1 LTSNNVS
8 VLLGNGAGSFG
19 SATNFAVGSSPWS
32 VAIGNLN
39 GDGFAD
45 LAVANSGS
53 NNVSVLLGDG
63 AGSFGAATN
72 FAVGSSPRSVAIGNL
87 NGDGFADLAVA
98 NSGSN
103 NVSVLLNTGATATA
117 DPTSLDF
124 ATQPLGTLSP
134 PQTVT
139 ITNSDDYPLEI
150 NRVRT
155 SGLNRGDFIIVGD
168 SCVGET
174 VVASGSCEV
183 LVRFAPDAAGPRS
196 ASLEVRYNGSASPLS
211 VPLTGTGGSLPV
223 GPRGRPG
230 KNARVTCTVRKNSRT
245 RVSVTCR
252 VRYPSQ
258 SSSQVSWSL
267 SRNGKV
273 LSRGKTRARN
283 GALALPRAS
292 KLRAGRYVL
301 RLGGQVRA
309 VFSVN

>member
-1 LTSNNVS
+1 
-8 VLLGNGAGSFG
+8 
-19 SATNFAVGSSPWS
+19 
-32 VAIGNLN
+32 
-39 GDGFAD
+39 
-45 LAVANSGS
+45 
-53 NNVSVLLGDG
+53 
-63 AGSFGAATN
+63 
-72 FAVGSSPRSVAIGNL
+72 
-87 NGDGFADLAVA
+87 VA

-103 NVSVLLNTGATATA
+103 NVSVLLNTGVTA

-168 SCVGET
+168 TCAGET
-174 VVASGSCEV
+174 VVPSGSCEV

-196 ASLEVRYNGSASPLS
+196 ASLEIRDNGSALLLS
-211 VPLTGTGGSLPV
+211 VPLSGTGGSLPV
-223 GPRGRPG
+223 GPTGPTGPIGRPG
-230 KNARVTCTVRKNSRT
+230 KNARVTCTVRNNSRT

-252 VRYPSQ
+252 VRYLSQ

-267 SRNGKV
+267 SRNGKI

-292 KLRAGRYVL
+292 KLRAGRYVH

-309 VFSVN
+309 VFLVN

>member
-1 LTSNNVS
+1 M
-8 VLLGNGAGSFG
+8 
-19 SATNFAVGSSPWS
+19 
-32 VAIGNLN
+32 
-39 GDGFAD
+39 
-45 LAVANSGS
+45 
-53 NNVSVLLGDG
+53 
-63 AGSFGAATN
+63 
-72 FAVGSSPRSVAIGNL
+72 
-87 NGDGFADLAVA
+87 A

-103 NVSVLLNTGATATA
+103 NVSVLLNTGATA

-150 NRVRT
+150 SRVRT
-155 SGLNRGDFIIVGD
+155 SGLNRGEFIIVGD
-168 SCVGET
+168 TCAGET

-196 ASLEVRYNGSASPLS
+196 ASLEIRDNGSALLLS
-211 VPLTGTGGSLPV
+211 VPLSGTGGSLPV

-273 LSRGKTRARN
+273 FSRGKTRARN

-301 RLGGQVRA
+301 RLDGRVRA
-309 VFSVN
+309 VFLVN